1 MTTGSVADPFRD
13 LLAAMDEGPRQGLV
27 RRLAVGYYE
36 GWQPTRA
43 EVAALIDLE
52 TGRISEA
59 EYLAS
64 QRSRLGPLESQRPAN
79 DPFALGGIPG
89 SPDTTDPA
97 KARSHQRGG
106 LNTDP
111 ATSSGDTGFGVDC
124 GELAPP
130 FRFIARGLSDDGSVG
145 YEGQRYRLV
154 YLRYELVPP
163 GTATATGE
171 PIMPVFF
178 TAPILCVPDVP
189 TLRTVSDGKTTTHVV
204 GTGSVAGSRGSWALS
219 PDARQLRF
227 LIYAQPRGQR
237 PSRHPAGRLR
247 LDLQDGEAD
256 WIPVARRRPT
266 PRAKSS

>member
-1 MTTGSVADPFRD
+1 MPTPTTRNTRTVPTGSIADPFRD
-13 LLAAMDEGPRQGLV
+13 LLAAMDKGPRQGFV

-52 TGRISEA
+52 TGRINEA
-59 EYLAS
+59 EYLAG
-64 QRSRLGPLESQRPAN
+64 QRSRLRPQEPQRPAN
-79 DPFALGGIPG
+79 DRFALGGVPE
-89 SPDTTDPA
+89 SPV
-97 KARSHQRGG
+97 
-106 LNTDP
+106 
-111 ATSSGDTGFGVDC
+111 FGVDC
-124 GELAPP
+124 GELLSP

-145 YEGQRYRLV
+145 HEGQRYRLV
-154 YLRYELVPP
+154 SLRYELVPP
-163 GTATATGE
+163 ATTTATEE

-204 GTGSVAGSRGSWALS
+204 GPDSVAGRRGSWALS
-219 PDARQLRF
+219 PDVRQLRF
-227 LIYAQPRGQR
+227 LIYAQPRGPR

-247 LDLQDGEAD
+247 LELQGGEAD
-256 WIPVARRRPT
+256 WMPVTPRRRN